1 MGLVYDAHR
10 ALENAES
17 DVKMIMRKGLRKKK
31 NLKREE
37 YLKILKQ
44 MVNFDR
50 HLMEHL
56 GEEEEFIE
64 PLAMM

>member
-1 MGLVYDAHR
+1 
-10 ALENAES
+10 
-17 DVKMIMRKGLRKKK
+17 MRKGLRKKK

>member
-31 NLKREE
+31 NLKREK
-37 YLKILKQ
+37 YLKILK
-44 MVNFDR
+44 
-50 HLMEHL
+50 
-56 GEEEEFIE
+56 
-64 PLAMM
+64 